1 LVHTG
6 GNYSKSNRKAVVL
19 EGVRIDL
26 ENNEW
31 LIKIQSGDKEAFRLF
46 YEKYSDYAIRTASAI
61 TRNRE
66 MAKDAVQETFIRVY
80 RQIGSYNPEL
90 PFEPWFYRI
99 LTNECMRLLKKDSS
113 YSKFEHPDLENE
125 PSLAV
130 ESFDTLSDLY
140 DVIQSLDDA
149 HRIPL
154 ILKYVKGF
162 SEKEI
167 ADILGLNQNTVKS
180 RLFKGRKRLK
190 DQLVP
195 SEKEDEYY

>member
-1 LVHTG
+1 ME
-6 GNYSKSNRKAVVL
+6 K
-19 EGVRIDL
+19 
-26 ENNEW
+26 NEW
-31 LIKIQSGDKEAFRLF
+31 LLKIKSGDKDAFRHF
-46 YEKYSDYAIRTASAI
+46 YDAYADYAIRTASAI

-80 RQIGSYNPEL
+80 RQIESYNPDL
-90 PFEPWFYRI
+90 PFDPWFYRI
-99 LTNECMRLLKKDSS
+99 LTNECMRLLKKDSP

-125 PSLAV
+125 PSLAE
-130 ESFDTLSDLY
+130 ESFDSLSDLY

-167 ADILGLNQNTVKS
+167 AEILGLNQNTVKS
-180 RLFKGRKRLK
+180 RLFKGRKRLQN
-190 DQLVP
+190 QLEQP
-195 SEKEDEYY
+195 QRRMYKHE